1 MVTAQELAALTW
13 RWPPDD
19 RPLRL
24 VVLGDSTA
32 FVDHRGP
39 QLPTEPTL
47 YPNVAAR
54 RLAEAL
60 GREVQPVVV
69 ARAGTTV
76 RDVHRT
82 VTKDRHVM
90 FDVLQGADAVVVAF
104 GGFDHAP
111 GGVPPGLDAVVPYL
125 RPAGL
130 RRRVRA
136 GLSAAYPWIVRA
148 SGYRMTRTH
157 AGTFDRLYG
166 DLFTHVRGLTC
177 GAPGA
182 ALGPTSHHHA
192 AWYGDRHPR
201 HGRREAEQL
210 AIAAGHGYATRPVW
224 DLVAPHAAD
233 FNDDGIHW
241 PAPAHA
247 AVGAAVADLLLPQLR
262 GQAPLPGIPGVAE
275 PRYATPPPEG
285 R

>member
-1 MVTAQELAALTW
+1 MVTLDELQAMAWQRL
-13 RWPPDD
+13 PDD

-32 FVDHRGP
+32 FTDHRGP

-54 RLAEAL
+54 QLAEAL
-60 GREVQPVVV
+60 DRHVEVVIV
-69 ARAGTTV
+69 ARAGTTI

-90 FDVLQGADAVVVAF
+90 FDVLLGADAVVVAL

-111 GGVPPGLDAVVPYL
+111 GGVPPMVDAAVPYL
-125 RPAGL
+125 RPAPV
-130 RRRVRA
+130 RRRVRRA
-136 GLSAAYPWIVRA
+136 LSAAYPWIVRA

-157 AGTFDRLYG
+157 AATFDRLYA
-166 DLFTHVRGLTC
+166 DLFTHVRGLTR

-192 AWYGDRHPR
+192 SWYGDRHPR
-201 HGRREAEQL
+201 HPRREAEQL

-224 DLVAPHAAD
+224 DLVAPHAED
-233 FNDDGIHW
+233 FNVDGIHW
-241 PAPAHA
+241 PTPAHA
-247 AVGAAVADLLLPQLR
+247 AVGSAVADLLLPQLAGR
-262 GQAPLPGIPGVAE
+262 VPLPCIPGVDEVRFAS
-275 PRYATPPPEG
+275 PS
-285 R
+285 